1 MSYTE
6 ALLRF
11 VAGGSLILLVSLLGK
26 SKFAYLASIAVLF
39 PAVTVAGYYFLSFD
53 VSTMQLK
60 AIIFNSLYYVP
71 TTMVFLYALYR
82 FVGTMPMHKSL
93 VFALGFWFLAALGTT
108 ALGNYFEI
116 WKR

>member
-1 MSYTE
+1 MTYTE

-11 VAGGSLILLVSLLGK
+11 VAGGSLILTVSLLGK

-53 VSTMQLK
+53 VSTVQLK
-60 AIIFNSLYYVP
+60 SIIFNSLYYVP

-82 FVGTMPMHKSL
+82 FVGSMPMYKSL
-93 VFALGFWFLAALGTT
+93 IIALGFWLIAALGTT
-108 ALGNYFEI
+108 ALGNYFDI